1 MMCLTNTASSNSPV
15 LLIDASLACAKP
27 TSVARTLAK
36 AGWGLARSICKSRT
50 NTSSAGS
57 PSRCVTKWPSHA
69 VTVCTGAIGKHPC
82 VTREMSAT
90 SASKATPLKPPWN
103 TPPALP
109 CPAMFP
115 SPRNANC
122 TTSARLDAKPPNTYP
137 LSVRCASSA
146 INSGTS
152 GVCASAWTSA
162 VCGVNA

>member
-1 MMCLTNTASSNSPV
+1 MPTSTACAMATAWRPGSKPMMCLTNTASSNSPV
-15 LLIDASLACAKP
+15 RLIDASWACAKP
-27 TSVARTLAK
+27 TRVARTLAK

-50 NTSSAGS
+50 NTSKAGS

-115 SPRNANC
+115 SPRSANC
-122 TTSARLDAKPPNTYP
+122 TTSARLDAKPPNT
-137 LSVRCASSA
+137 
-146 INSGTS
+146 
-152 GVCASAWTSA
+152 
-162 VCGVNA
+162 